1 MALALGWIFLG
12 TMVISYG
19 VANFLQAVATG
30 REQRHES
37 LNPRLL
43 LKLASQKTYLTGIAF
58 QILGFLLAI
67 AARADLPLFLVQA
80 AVAAGLGVTA
90 VLGVV
95 LLKWRLPKAEIALL
109 IGLSLGIVMLVI
121 SAKPSASK
129 DLDLVAILALAG
141 SWVLIAVAGWFTA
154 RKLHGVPGSVALGA
168 LAGLS
173 FGAAA
178 VASRPL
184 ASAVG
189 VTGLLS
195 DPLLYV
201 IIVQS
206 LTGQLLLALA
216 MQRGSA
222 TAAVAAMDAAFAV
235 PAAAVGLL
243 LLGDQIRPNL
253 EWLAATG
260 FLVTLG
266 TVLAL
271 TRYAQPQQHT
281 AAIARWRSRP
291 SELEASVDVHASDL
305 FPPTDDGAPDPMRE
319 PSNR

>member
-1 MALALGWIFLG
+1 MALAWIFLA
-12 TMVISYG
+12 TMVIAYG

-30 REQRHES
+30 REQQHRS
-37 LNPRLL
+37 LHPRLL
-43 LKLASQKTYLTGIAF
+43 LRLAVQKTYLTGIAF
-58 QILGFLLAI
+58 QVLGFLLAI

-95 LLKWRLPKAEIALL
+95 FLKWRLPRAEIALL

-121 SAKPSASK
+121 SAKPSPSK
-129 DLDLVAILALAG
+129 DLDWIAISALAA
-141 SWVLIAVAGWFTA
+141 SWLLIAVAGWFTA

-184 ASAVG
+184 AGAVG

-243 LLGDQIRPNL
+243 LLGDQIRPGL
-253 EWLAATG
+253 VWLAAAG
-260 FLVTLG
+260 FLITLG

-271 TRYAQPQQHT
+271 TRYAQPQRHSVAIKWWRGGPARLESAVEVT
-281 AAIARWRSRP
+281 AATLLSTAESADDPLRQPSR
-291 SELEASVDVHASDL
+291 
-305 FPPTDDGAPDPMRE
+305 R
-319 PSNR
+319 

>member
-1 MALALGWIFLG
+1 MALGWIFLG
-12 TMVISYG
+12 TMVFAYG
-19 VANFLQAVATG
+19 VANFLQAVAAG
-30 REQRHES
+30 REQQHRS
-37 LNPRLL
+37 LHPRLL
-43 LKLASQKTYLTGIAF
+43 LKLASQKTYLIGIGF

-95 LLKWRLPKAEIALL
+95 FLKWHLPKAEVALL
-109 IGLSLGIVMLVI
+109 VGLSVGIAMLVI
-121 SAKPSASK
+121 SAKPSPSK
-129 DLDLVAILALAG
+129 DLDWIAITALAV
-141 SWVLIAVAGWFTA
+141 SPVLIAIGGWFAA
-154 RKLHGVPGSVALGA
+154 RKLHGVRGSVALGA

-184 ASAVG
+184 ASAVD

-235 PAAAVGLL
+235 PAAAVGLV
-243 LLGDQIRPNL
+243 LLGDQIRSDL
-253 EWLAATG
+253 EWLAAVG
-260 FLVTLG
+260 FLLTLG
-266 TVLAL
+266 SVLAL

-281 AAIARWRSRP
+281 SAIRKWRAEP
-291 SELEASVDVHASDL
+291 EALEAPPRVHTSPLLSDN
-305 FPPTDDGAPDPMRE
+305 DDHRDQLRQ
-319 PSNR
+319 SSRR